1 MRHRKVETGTGEPV
15 IVNAESIAPGETLSC
30 DVCVVGAGAAGIT
43 ATLELAKSGLE
54 VVLVEGGG
62 MKWNPQC
69 QNLYKGTVL
78 NPDMHAGLDEY
89 RHRRFGGTTTVWGGR
104 CIPFDNIDFEYR
116 DYVPYS
122 GWPITLKDLDRYYR
136 RAHEY
141 CDCGDYQYRVREAL
155 PRSAPDMIP
164 GLPDGKVITS
174 ILERFSLP
182 TNFGAAYF
190 TALNNT
196 PHIRVFLNAHC
207 LSISI
212 TQNGD
217 RVSHLE
223 LTSFRKNKFRLEAKA
238 FVLAAG
244 GLEVTRLLLTSNQ
257 VHKNGIGNQFGWLGR
272 CYMSHLSGNIG
283 EITAVGHPGQVI
295 FGYEVDSTGVYC
307 RRRFYISNHAQRE
320 LRVLNIAVMLDN
332 PPMHDPSHNNGVLS
346 LVFCAK
352 RLRGIRTKI
361 LPEYSKY
368 LAMGG
373 TASKVTWAHM
383 RNVVCGVPEIVSFL
397 PAFAYKRIIR
407 KRKIPSVVLESR
419 ANVYSLH
426 YHAEQAPRP
435 DSRVYLS
442 AECDAFGVPRL
453 LVDYKISDI
462 DVESIYRAHTLIDQE
477 LRKHGCGYLTFSTSD
492 VMADIR
498 KQVGVGGHHIGT
510 TRMSGEASQGVVDS
524 NCRVYGIQ
532 NLFIASSSVFP
543 TSSQANPTLTIVAIA
558 ARVADHLQHNLHT
571 L

>member
-1 MRHRKVETGTGEPV
+1 VRHRKTETRTGEPV
-15 IVNAESIAPGETLSC
+15 IVNAESIPPGETLSC

-43 ATLELAKSGLE
+43 AALELAKSGVE

-62 MKWNPQC
+62 MKWNARC

-78 NPDMHAGLDEY
+78 NPDVHARLDEY
-89 RHRRFGGTTTVWGGR
+89 RHRRLGGTTTVWGGR
-104 CIPFDNIDFEYR
+104 CIPFDNIDFECR

-122 GWPITLKDLDRYYR
+122 GWPITLNDLERYYQ

-141 CDCGDYQYRVREAL
+141 CDCGDYAYRVREAL
-155 PRSAPDMIP
+155 PGAAPDMIP
-164 GLPDGKVITS
+164 GLPDGEVVTS
-174 ILERFSLP
+174 VLERFSLP

-196 PHIRVFLNAHC
+196 PHLRVLLNANC
-207 LSISI
+207 LSIGV
-212 TQNGD
+212 TQNGG

-223 LTSFRKNKFRLEAKA
+223 LASFRKNQVRLEAKA

-244 GLEVTRLLLTSNQ
+244 GLEVTRLLLSSNQ
-257 VHKNGIGNQFGWLGR
+257 VHKHGIGNHSGWLGR

-283 EITAVGHPGQVI
+283 EITVVGHPGKVI
-295 FGYEVDSTGVYC
+295 FGYELDPTGVYC
-307 RRRFYISNHAQRE
+307 RRRFYIADHAQRK
-320 LRVLNIAVMLDN
+320 LRILNIAVMLDN
-332 PPMHDPSHNNGVLS
+332 PPMHDPSHRNGVLS

-361 LPEYSKY
+361 APEYSKY
-368 LAMGG
+368 LTISG
-373 TASKVTWAHM
+373 TASNVSWSHM
-383 RNVVCGVPEIVSFL
+383 RNVLCGIPEIIAFL
-397 PAFAYKRIIR
+397 PEFAYKRIIR
-407 KRKIPSVVLESR
+407 KRKIPSVVLENK

-426 YHAEQAPRP
+426 YHAEQAPNP
-435 DSRVYLS
+435 DSRVCLS
-442 AECDAFGVPRL
+442 TERDTFGVPRL
-453 LVDYKISDI
+453 LVDYRISDI

-477 LRKHGCGYLTFSTSD
+477 LRKHQCGYFTFSTSD
-492 VMADIR
+492 VITDIR

-510 TRMSGEASQGVVDS
+510 TRMSREASHGVVDS
-524 NCRVYGIQ
+524 NCQVYGIR

-558 ARVADHLQHNLHT
+558 ARVADHLKHNLQT